1 MIGDSIR
8 KLKVKGAQM
17 TKVLTASVVLALL
30 FSLTANAQNKETAR
44 GTNKP
49 TSALSLLDL
58 TYTRRDD
65 EKDVPVNKRSRG
77 AGGRRDSSRLRRPPA
92 LCPGCWAYLARAAE
106 SRRSRCPAS
115 KKKATPMTFPS
126 QAWCIHAPTTFLH
139 IVAITRS
146 KSNVSALPWEQ
157 QTSRPTSG
165 RLES

>member
-65 EKDVPVNKRSRG
+65 EKGVPVNKRSRG
-77 AGGRRDSSRLRRPPA
+77 QEAGGIHLDSDDLLRFARGVGHTLPELPNRDV
-92 LCPGCWAYLARAAE
+92 RAA
-106 SRRSRCPAS
+106 RLQ
-115 KKKATPMTFPS
+115 KKP
-126 QAWCIHAPTTFLH
+126 QL
-139 IVAITRS
+139 R
-146 KSNVSALPWEQ
+146 
-157 QTSRPTSG
+157 
-165 RLES
+165 